1 MVVTMTMVMVILV
14 MVMLM
19 AKMTL
24 NDNIGEDNRHHKHYL
39 VVD

>member
-1 MVVTMTMVMVILV
+1 MVMMVMVTMLMV
-14 MVMLM
+14 MVMTM

>member
-1 MVVTMTMVMVILV
+1 MVMTVMVTMLMVMV
-14 MVMLM
+14 MTM